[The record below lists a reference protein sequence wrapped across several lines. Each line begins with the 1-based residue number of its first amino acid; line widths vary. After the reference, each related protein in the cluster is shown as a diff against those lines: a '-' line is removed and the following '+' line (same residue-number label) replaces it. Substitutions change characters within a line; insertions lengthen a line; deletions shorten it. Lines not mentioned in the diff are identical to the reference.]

1 MVSLLIMIKVY
12 ANLLLMC
19 KAPSK
24 KKKKNKKKKTT
35 FWKMSKSQWWGWY
48 TLTRSKM
55 DLISYGVLILRITTN
70 KSDKVDITKIRL
82 FKYIENFTTKKGKFS
97 DKKKYF
103 WYFCSKQ
110 SLWVL
115 VRTTSVRRS
124 KRVPII
130 YGFFFFSKIRK
141 IIYSLVNFSFTV

>member
-1 MVSLLIMIKVY
+1 MQIYCLCVKCQ
-12 ANLLLMC
+12 A
-19 KAPSK
+19 K
-24 KKKKNKKKKTT
+24 KKTKKKTT
-35 FWKMSKSQWWGWY
+35 FWKISKSQWWGWY

-55 DLISYGVLILRITTN
+55 DLINYGVLILRITTN
-70 KSDKVDITKIRL
+70 KSDKVHITKTRL

-110 SLWVL
+110 RLWVL

-130 YGFFFFSKIRK
+130 YGFFFQQNKKNNLFPCKLQFYCIKDGFKGVK
-141 IIYSLVNFSFTV
+141 II